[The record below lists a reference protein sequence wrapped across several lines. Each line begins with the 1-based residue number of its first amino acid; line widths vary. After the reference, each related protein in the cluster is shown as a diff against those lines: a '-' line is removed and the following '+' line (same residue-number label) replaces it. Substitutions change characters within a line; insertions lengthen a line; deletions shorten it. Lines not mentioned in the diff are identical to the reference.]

1 MKKKISMKT
10 QIFWHYI
17 AQGILL
23 FSIAVLGMATSINIV
38 IPLVLIGCVIAG
50 AALFSLIK
58 GEVEDEMAKENL
70 LKAKA
75 STMTVMRRLLS
86 FAGIAFL
93 LAYALLRDHDVNW
106 VRIAAWSFYALG
118 GVQDILVGLFFNKW
132 EAE

>member
-1 MKKKISMKT
+1 MEKKISMKT
-10 QIFWHYI
+10 QIFWQYI

-23 FSIAVLGMATSINIV
+23 FSIAVLGMATSISIV

-50 AALFSLIK
+50 AAVFSMIK

-75 STMTVMRRLLS
+75 SATTVMRRLLS
-86 FAGIAFL
+86 ISGIAFL
-93 LAYALLRDHDVNW
+93 IAYALLRDYDVSW
-106 VRIAAWSFYALG
+106 IRVAAWSFYALG
-118 GVQDILVGLFFNKW
+118 GIQDILVGLFFNKW